1 VFVTFCG
8 LRGKKKKKTRTKKQ
22 KQQAGATKKTLDK
35 ALNQKHKIIN
45 LKFSRI
51 LFVFFKFLIFKNL
64 LILKFQ
70 KYFSKSA
77 RNLK

>member
-8 LRGKKKKKTRTKKQ
+8 LRGKKKKTRTKKQ